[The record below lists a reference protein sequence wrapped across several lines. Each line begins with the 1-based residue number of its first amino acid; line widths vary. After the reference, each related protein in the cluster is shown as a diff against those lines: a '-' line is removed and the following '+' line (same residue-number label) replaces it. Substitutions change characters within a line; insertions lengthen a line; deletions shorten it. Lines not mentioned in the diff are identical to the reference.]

1 MKSDH
6 VPLEIESEGLVNK
19 KVKEKA
25 MKEIKRSVYTRGD
38 YVVSREM
45 QRMNTHTNRERQSL
59 KKIKGEGYRI
69 NYENQERGQYGD

>member
-1 MKSDH
+1 MESDH

-38 YVVSREM
+38 YVVSRKM
-45 QRMNTHTNRERQSL
+45 QRMNIHTNRERQSL
-59 KKIKGEGYRI
+59 KKIEREG
-69 NYENQERGQYGD
+69 

>member
-1 MKSDH
+1 MESDH
-6 VPLEIESEGLVNK
+6 VPLEIESEDLVK

-45 QRMNTHTNRERQSL
+45 QRMNIHTNRERQSL
-59 KKIKGEGYRI
+59 KKIKGES
-69 NYENQERGQYGD
+69 

>member
-1 MKSDH
+1 MESDH

-25 MKEIKRSVYTRGD
+25 MKEIKSVYTRGD

-45 QRMNTHTNRERQSL
+45 QRMNIHTNRERQSL
-59 KKIKGEGYRI
+59 KKIKGES
-69 NYENQERGQYGD
+69 

>member
-1 MKSDH
+1 MESDH

-25 MKEIKRSVYTRGD
+25 MKEIKKSVYTQGD

-45 QRMNTHTNRERQSL
+45 QRMNIHTTEKDSL
-59 KKIKGEGYRI
+59 
-69 NYENQERGQYGD
+69 

>member
-1 MKSDH
+1 MESDH

-38 YVVSREM
+38 YVVSREI
-45 QRMNTHTNRERQSL
+45 QRMNIHTNRERQSL
-59 KKIKGEGYRI
+59 KKIKGEG
-69 NYENQERGQYGD
+69 

>member
-1 MKSDH
+1 MESDH
-6 VPLEIESEGLVNK
+6 VPLEIESEGLVK

-45 QRMNTHTNRERQSL
+45 QRMNIHTNRERQSL
-59 KKIKGEGYRI
+59 KKIKGEG
-69 NYENQERGQYGD
+69 